1 MKQFFFLL
9 FFGTAIFAQKTNEKI
24 NSTSLGVAR
33 DITISLP
40 ASYEKDIK
48 KKYPL
53 LVLLDGEYLFD
64 PFYGALQYGA
74 YWDDMPEIIIV
85 AIHQNKKNERINDS
99 ACDENTDL
107 PTTNSANF
115 YEFIGAELLPYMEKK
130 YRLAPF
136 KIIAGQDITAGFMN
150 FFLYKGVPLFN
161 AFISLSPELA
171 IDMEIKV
178 PQKLAVL
185 KNPIFY
191 YQSTSDEDIKEI
203 QDPVK
208 TFDENMKL
216 ITNPAVSYKYDAF
229 KNTSHYS
236 QALYAIPS
244 ALNLIFEKYKPISPS
259 EYTNK
264 IAVLESDYTEYLREK
279 YDYINKSL
287 GLKIPLRVIDFKAIE
302 TVIMNKNAYHELEK
316 LATLAAEYYPKSLLS
331 DYEMGVMY
339 EKNGDSKRAAKKYQE
354 ASQGQEIGD
363 WTKSMMLEKYEDMKS
378 LNIKK
383 K

>member
-1 MKQFFFLL
+1 MKQFLFLL
-9 FFGTAIFAQKTNEKI
+9 FFGTAIFAQKTTEKF

-64 PFYGALQYGA
+64 PFYGVLQYGG
-74 YWDDMPEIIIV
+74 YWDDMPEVIIV
-85 AIHQNKKNERINDS
+85 AIHQNKKNERIQDS

-107 PTTNSANF
+107 PTTRAASF
-115 YEFIGAELLPYMEKK
+115 YEFIGAELLPHMEKK
-130 YRLAPF
+130 YRLAPL

-150 FFLYKGVPLFN
+150 FFLYKGIPLFN

-178 PQKLAVL
+178 PQKLAAL
-185 KNPIFY
+185 KDPIYY
-191 YQSTSDEDIKEI
+191 YQSTSDEDINEI

-208 TFDENMKL
+208 TFNENMKL
-216 ITNPAVSYKYDAF
+216 INNPAVSYKYNAF
-229 KNTSHYS
+229 KNMSHYS
-236 QALYAIPS
+236 QALYAIPT
-244 ALNLIFEKYKPISPS
+244 ALNFIFEKYRPISIS
-259 EYTNK
+259 EYNNK

-279 YDYINKSL
+279 YDYINKNL
-287 GLKIPLRVIDFKAIE
+287 GLKIPLRIIDFKAIE
-302 TVIMNKNAYHELEK
+302 TIIMKKNAYNELEK

-331 DYEMGVMY
+331 DYEMGMMY
-339 EKNGDSKRAAKKYQE
+339 EKNGDPKRAAKKYQE
-354 ASQGQEIGD
+354 ASQGEEIGD
-363 WTKSMMLEKYEDMKS
+363 WTKSMMLEKYEDMKA
-378 LNIKK
+378 LIVKK
-383 K
+383 

>member
-107 PTTNSANF
+107 PTTKSANF

-244 ALNLIFEKYKPISPS
+244 ALNLIFEKYRPISPS

-287 GLKIPLRVIDFKAIE
+287 GLKIPLRIIDFKAIE
-302 TVIMNKNAYHELEK
+302 TIIMKKNAYHELEK

>member
-1 MKQFFFLL
+1 MKQFLFLL
-9 FFGTAIFAQKTNEKI
+9 LSCTTIFAQKTTEKF
-24 NSTSLGVAR
+24 NSNSLGVVR
-33 DITISLP
+33 EITISLP
-40 ASYEKDIK
+40 TSYEKNPT

-64 PFYGALQYGA
+64 PFYGVLQYNA
-74 YWDDMPEIIIV
+74 YWDDMPEMIIV
-85 AIHQNKKNERINDS
+85 AIHQNKRNQRIEDS
-99 ACDENTDL
+99 ECDENTDL
-107 PTTNSANF
+107 PSLKSANF
-115 YEFIGAELLPYMEKK
+115 YEFIGVELLTHIEAK
-130 YRLAPF
+130 YRIAPF

-150 FFLYKGVPLFN
+150 FFLYKGIPLFN

-178 PQKLAVL
+178 PQKLAML
-185 KNPIFY
+185 KKPIFY

-208 TFDENMKL
+208 TFDDNMKL
-216 ITNPAVSYKYDAF
+216 VNNPAVTYKYDAF

-244 ALNLIFEKYKPISPS
+244 ALNLIFEKYRPISPS
-259 EYTNK
+259 EYINK

-287 GLKIPLRVIDFKAIE
+287 GLKIPLRINDFKAIE
-302 TVIMNKNAYHELEK
+302 TVIMKKNAYHELEK

-339 EKNGDSKRAAKKYQE
+339 EKNGDPKRAAKKFQE

-363 WTKSMMLEKYEDMKS
+363 WTKSMMLEKYEDMKA
-378 LNIKK
+378 LIVKK
-383 K
+383 